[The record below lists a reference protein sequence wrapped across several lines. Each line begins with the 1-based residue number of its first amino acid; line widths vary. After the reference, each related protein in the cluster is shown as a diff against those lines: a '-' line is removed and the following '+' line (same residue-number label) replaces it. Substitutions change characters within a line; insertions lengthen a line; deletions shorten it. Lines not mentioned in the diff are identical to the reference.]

1 MRVKSNINLGIV
13 NSRLNSL
20 NYHYMN
26 CMVDG
31 KENYKFGLGV
41 KGLRL
46 PVHFCG
52 SLGDKQ
58 FGMDFDININS
69 LCHFKLWGVTC

>member
-1 MRVKSNINLGIV
+1 M
-13 NSRLNSL
+13 
-20 NYHYMN
+20 H
-26 CMVDG
+26 CMVDR